1 MKAPRSSRCCEGFT
15 VGEMMVVLAMFSIV
29 MGATLTAS
37 VSLQKSFAAI
47 DSFFATHMQQI
58 RIIDYLGR
66 DVKRSLMV
74 TTAIDP
80 QTVTCVLPEY
90 VIQPG
95 DPDAGMNN
103 TNVDKR
109 REPVI
114 TITANGPRVDYGR
127 QVTDVAITSGSTTL
141 TSATASFSA
150 ADIGAAVN
158 GANIPVGATIQS
170 VTNAT
175 TAVMSAKANLTRTNV
190 QVAISRTRS
199 IVYAVTNQEIRRTES
214 GVPTIIASSTDR
226 LIPETL
232 DCDSNPNCQQDL
244 AQANTEYTLSNVTF
258 LPNFNFN
265 GKAGAQQ
272 SQAEKDKEKIK
283 RDGTAVYGKA
293 YLRNRRRG

>member
-1 MKAPRSSRCCEGFT
+1 MKTPRAWHPGGFT

-37 VSLQKSFAAI
+37 VSLQKSFAAV

-58 RIIDYLGR
+58 RIVDYLGR
-66 DVKRSLMV
+66 DVKRSLAV

-95 DPDAGMNN
+95 DPDAGVNN
-103 TNVDKR
+103 ANVNR
-109 REPVI
+109 RRDPVI
-114 TITANGPRVDYGR
+114 TLTANGPRVDYGR
-127 QVTDVAITSGSTTL
+127 QVNDAGITNGSSTL

-150 ADIGAAVN
+150 ADVGAALN
-158 GANIPVGATIQS
+158 GANIPVGTTIQS
-170 VTNAT
+170 VTNAS

-232 DCDSNPNCQQDL
+232 DCDNNPNCQQDL

-265 GKAGAQQ
+265 GKGGAQQ